1 MLVFPDNLNAKD
13 DSEWVEAPRSDDAP
27 QEQRGRSE
35 RIAEESRQGSSLN
48 FFNAFVAL
56 GTTVSVIMLFVWLMN
71 LIR

>member
-13 DSEWVEAPRSDDAP
+13 DSEWVEAPRNEDAP

>member
-1 MLVFPDNLNAKD
+1 MLVLPDNLNAK
-13 DSEWVEAPRSDDAP
+13 EAPEWEEAPGSEDAP
-27 QEQRGRSE
+27 QEYQGRSA

-56 GTTVSVIMLFVWLMN
+56 GTTVSVIMLFLWLMN